1 MPPAPSPQAPLPRA
15 AVPVN
20 ARKYQPSGPPEG
32 PAGRPKRAD
41 GGPGGGAGH
50 HRPGGSGGTA
60 HGPTSPGT
68 VEPVGLGRAATVRT
82 VRTAR
87 VRGAR
92 PKPRRRFPPEVLTDT
107 EVRTLMAACGTR
119 SLAAARNRALIA
131 LLYRT
136 GLRVSEALALRPK
149 DMDLSGGAIRVL
161 HGKGDTFRTVGIDP
175 GAAAVVAE
183 WLGVRAAAGV
193 NGVSP
198 VFCTRSGGPVQTGYV
213 RILMGRLA
221 RKAGIDKRVHAHG
234 LRHTH
239 AAQLREEGVDVG
251 IISRQLGHRSIVT
264 TARYL
269 DHIQP
274 MAVVD
279 AMRTRSWP
287 G

>member
-1 MPPAPSPQAPLPRA
+1 MPPKPLPAAAVQGNARKCQPPGPPAPPERVPRGAATARRGPNPPRRKAPAHGETSPATDD
-15 AVPVN
+15 PV
-20 ARKYQPSGPPEG
+20 GF
-32 PAGRPKRAD
+32 GR
-41 GGPGGGAGH
+41 
-50 HRPGGSGGTA
+50 GGT
-60 HGPTSPGT
+60 
-68 VEPVGLGRAATVRT
+68 VRM
-82 VRTAR
+82 VR
-87 VRGAR
+87 
-92 PKPRRRFPPEVLTDT
+92 KPRRRFPPEVLTDS
-107 EVRTLMAACGTR
+107 EVRQLMAACGTR

-183 WLGVRAAAGV
+183 WMGIRASAGV

-198 VFCTRSGGPVQTGYV
+198 VFCTRAGGPVQTGYV
-213 RILMGRLA
+213 RILMARLA

-269 DHIQP
+269 DHVAP
-274 MAVVD
+274 FAVVKVMQGR
-279 AMRTRSWP
+279 AWAGS
-287 G
+287 GIV